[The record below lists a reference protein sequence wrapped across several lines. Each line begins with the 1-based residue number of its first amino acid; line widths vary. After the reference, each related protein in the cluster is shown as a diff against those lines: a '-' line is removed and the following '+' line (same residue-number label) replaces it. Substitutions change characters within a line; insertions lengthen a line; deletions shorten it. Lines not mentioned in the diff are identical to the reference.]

1 MAKVYLGLGTN
12 LGDKEQNLR
21 DAVQKIEE
29 QVGKVVSLSA
39 FYVTAPWGFASEN
52 SFLNAAA
59 CVETELSPLEVLQ
72 ETQMIEREL
81 GRTKKSVNGI
91 YSDRLIDIDLLLY
104 EDLVLS
110 VISASGAELT
120 LPHPLMAE
128 RDFVMKPLA
137 EIAPG
142 LVHPVLGKTMKELT
156 SFFLRNKHR
165 QIGDASYQYCIQQM
179 NLLKRLGDEMANN
192 GIDSNRESYIERQ
205 HQKRF

>member
-29 QVGKVVSLSA
+29 QVGKVLSLSA
-39 FYVTAPWGFASEN
+39 FYVTAPWGFSSDN

-59 CVETELSPLEVLQ
+59 CVETKLSPLEVLQ
-72 ETQMIEREL
+72 ETQMIEKEL
-81 GRTKKSVNGI
+81 GRTRKSVNRM

-110 VISASGAELT
+110 VISASGVELT
-120 LPHPLMAE
+120 LPHPLMTE
-128 RDFVMKPLA
+128 RDFVMKQLA

-142 LVHPVLGKTMKELT
+142 LVHPVLGKTIKELT
-156 SFFLRNKHR
+156 SSFSP
-165 QIGDASYQYCIQQM
+165 Q
-179 NLLKRLGDEMANN
+179 
-192 GIDSNRESYIERQ
+192 
-205 HQKRF
+205 

>member
-29 QVGKVVSLSA
+29 QVGKIVSLSA
-39 FYVTAPWGFASEN
+39 FHITAPWGFSSDN
-52 SFLNAAA
+52 SFLNAAV
-59 CVETELSPLEVLQ
+59 CVETKLSPLEVLQ
-72 ETQMIEREL
+72 ETQMIEKEL
-81 GRTKKSVNGI
+81 GRTQKSVNRM

-110 VISASGAELT
+110 VISASGVELT
-120 LPHPLMAE
+120 LPHPLMTE

-156 SFFLRNKHR
+156 SSFSP
-165 QIGDASYQYCIQQM
+165 Q
-179 NLLKRLGDEMANN
+179 
-192 GIDSNRESYIERQ
+192 
-205 HQKRF
+205 

>member
-29 QVGKVVSLSA
+29 QVGNVVSLSA

-110 VISASGAELT
+110 VTSASGAISASGFITKSRSAINGWGRVNSAPEAEVT
-120 LPHPLMAE
+120 
-128 RDFVMKPLA
+128 
-137 EIAPG
+137 
-142 LVHPVLGKTMKELT
+142 
-156 SFFLRNKHR
+156 
-165 QIGDASYQYCIQQM
+165 
-179 NLLKRLGDEMANN
+179 
-192 GIDSNRESYIERQ
+192 EST
-205 HQKRF
+205 KSS

>member
-21 DAVQKIEE
+21 DAVQNIEE
-29 QVGKVVSLSA
+29 QVGKIVSLSA
-39 FYVTAPWGFASEN
+39 FYVTAPWGFSSDN
-52 SFLNAAA
+52 SFLNAAV
-59 CVETELSPLEVLQ
+59 CVETKLSPLEVLQ
-72 ETQMIEREL
+72 ETQMIEKEL
-81 GRTKKSVNGI
+81 GRTQKSVNRM

-110 VISASGAELT
+110 VISASGVELT
-120 LPHPLMAE
+120 LPHPLMTE

-156 SFFLRNKHR
+156 SSFSP
-165 QIGDASYQYCIQQM
+165 Q
-179 NLLKRLGDEMANN
+179 
-192 GIDSNRESYIERQ
+192 
-205 HQKRF
+205 